1 MPTVIA
7 IATATNDDTVVDI
20 DDSVDI
26 ASGATAAI
34 TVAATD
40 TTANVIT
47 VISIMYDVAPTD
59 NGAADAD

>member
-1 MPTVIA
+1 MPNICWRSVAADA
-7 IATATNDDTVVDI
+7 IAV
-20 DDSVDI
+20 
-26 ASGATAAI
+26 I

-47 VISIMYDVAPTD
+47 VISIIYDVVPTD